1 MMLYPPMADLAAKV
15 GSRYLLVNLV
25 ARRARDVAKYRCAA
39 SNALLLLGSATPD
52 IESRYFA
59 EQGRYAYFALPER
72 YNRMELPQVR
82 IVDMKLEL
90 RAGNGGSISSVLQ
103 KEIRSNLEHGEQTIL
118 FLNRRGAS
126 KLVTCAECGFTYQ
139 CPRCSVSLTYHS
151 ANRRLM
157 CHYCGYSVR
166 VDAQCPDCGGELKY
180 VGAGTQKVVEELSA
194 LFPDTEILRMDT
206 DSVAPAGSHEVLLNR
221 FREANIPIMVGT
233 QMVTKGL
240 NFENVTLVGVI
251 SADQS
256 LYSGDYRAG
265 ERTFSLITQVVGR
278 SGRGDKPGRAVIQT
292 LTPENQTIR
301 QAAEQD
307 YDSFYHSEIY
317 LREMQMAPPFA
328 ELYAVTASGTDEGSV
343 VRCCAFV
350 RDQLR
355 EMLKNIDGLRVLGPA
370 PLPVVRVNNRF
381 RYRVTVSGANGGA
394 VRSAIARMLIYCNTA
409 KEFRG
414 VSLYADLN
422 PGD

>member
-1 MMLYPPMADLAAKV
+1 
-15 GSRYLLVNLV
+15 
-25 ARRARDVAKYRCAA
+25 
-39 SNALLLLGSATPD
+39 
-52 IESRYFA
+52 
-59 EQGRYAYFALPER
+59 
-72 YNRMELPQVR
+72 
-82 IVDMKLEL
+82 
-90 RAGNGGSISSVLQ
+90 
-103 KEIRSNLEHGEQTIL
+103 
-118 FLNRRGAS
+118 
-126 KLVTCAECGFTYQ
+126 
-139 CPRCSVSLTYHS
+139 
-151 ANRRLM
+151 
-157 CHYCGYSVR
+157 
-166 VDAQCPDCGGELKY
+166 
-180 VGAGTQKVVEELSA
+180 
-194 LFPDTEILRMDT
+194 MDT

-221 FREANIPIMVGT
+221 FREENIPIMVGT

-355 EMLKNIDGLRVLGPA
+355 ETLKNIDGLRVLGPA